1 MPTTNARH
9 NAAKDPSPKS
19 PSTDRLSSDL
29 AELKGSF
36 RELRKD
42 VTRLLRTGS
51 GTAKGRIIQRPL
63 LSVAMAL
70 GIGFVFAKLF
80 MRKR

>member
-9 NAAKDPSPKS
+9 KAAKETSPKNLS
-19 PSTDRLSSDL
+19 ADRLSSDL
-29 AELKGSF
+29 AELKASF
-36 RELRKD
+36 GELRKD
-42 VTRLLRTGS
+42 VTRLLRTGP

>member
-1 MPTTNARH
+1 MPTTTARH
-9 NAAKDPSPKS
+9 KAAKETSPKNLS
-19 PSTDRLSSDL
+19 ADRLSSDL
-29 AELKGSF
+29 AELKASF
-36 RELRKD
+36 GELRKD